1 MMAPTTR
8 PPSFEPRLWLRHMPL
23 MSTLKVMHGLLM
35 SLAGVSDK
43 NMFMY
48 MAGILNVTLP
58 LSTAG
63 TLV

>member
-1 MMAPTTR
+1 
-8 PPSFEPRLWLRHMPL
+8 MPL